1 MAKLTDKDIAHVAK
15 LANLPLEK
23 SEIKKFKEQLS
34 EVISYIDELSKID
47 TATLQPTSQ
56 TTRLTNVYRKDKVES
71 LDILSQEEALSQ
83 TESTHNGYFEVS
95 AILNKDG

>member
-1 MAKLTDKDIAHVAK
+1 
-15 LANLPLEK
+15 LEK